1 MTPLSL
7 AEIAAAA
14 GGRLA
19 GDADPGTVVTA
30 VVTDSRDVPAGALF
44 VAVAGERVDGHS
56 FAQAAVR
63 SGAAAVLAARDV
75 GVAAVVVPD
84 PVEALGLIARASL
97 DRLPAVT
104 VVGITGSAGKT
115 TTKDVIAA
123 LLSPS
128 GPTVAPVGSFN
139 NEIGHPLTVLRADA
153 STRYLVVECSARGI
167 GHIAHLCRI
176 APPRVGVVLNV
187 GSAHVGVFGGRD
199 AIARAKGEL
208 VEALPADGIAILNSD
223 DDRVAAMATR
233 TSARVVRVGAAG
245 DYRAADMRMADGR
258 AAFTLVTP
266 EGSAPV
272 RLRLY
277 GEHMVAN
284 ALAAAAVAAELG
296 VPLGAVAERLSGATV
311 ASRWRM
317 EVTERS
323 DGLVVVNDAYNAN
336 PDSVSA
342 ALRALDGIAAGRRTW
357 AVLGEMAELGDEAAE
372 AHLAAGRYAASLGVT
387 EVLAVGAAA
396 AGIAEGAARGST
408 RARAVPDVAA
418 ALAVLHGEAT
428 GGDVVLV
435 KGSRVA
441 GLERVAAALLEE
453 VTA

>member
-7 AEIAAAA
+7 AELSAVT

-19 GDADPGTVVTA
+19 GGADPGAVVTA
-30 VVTDSRDVPAGALF
+30 VVTDSRDARPGSLF

-56 FAQAAVR
+56 YAAAAVR
-63 SGAAAVLAARDV
+63 SGAVAVLASRAVD
-75 GVAAVVVPD
+75 VAAVVVPD
-84 PVEALGLIARASL
+84 PVSALGLIARASL
-97 DRLPAVT
+97 DHLPATT
-104 VVGITGSAGKT
+104 VVGVTGSAGKT

-153 STRYLVVECSARGI
+153 STRFLVLECSARGI

-187 GSAHVGVFGGRD
+187 GTAHVGVFGGRD

-208 VEALPADGIAILNSD
+208 VEALPREGVAILNAD
-223 DDRVAAMATR
+223 DERVAAMASR
-233 TSARVVRVGAAG
+233 TAARVVRVGAAG
-245 DYRAADMRMADGR
+245 DYRAAEVRLVDGR
-258 AAFTLVTP
+258 ATFTIVTP
-266 EGSAPV
+266 AGSAPV

-277 GEHMVAN
+277 GEHMIGN
-284 ALAAAAVAAELG
+284 ALAAAAVAVELG
-296 VPLGAVAERLSGATV
+296 VGLDDVAERLSAATV
-311 ASRWRM
+311 VSRWRM
-317 EVTERS
+317 EVTDRP
-323 DGLVVVNDAYNAN
+323 DGLTVVNDAYNAN
-336 PDSVSA
+336 PDSVAA
-342 ALRALDGIAAGRRTW
+342 ALRALGGIAAGRRTW
-357 AVLGEMAELGDEAAE
+357 AVLGEMAELGDDAPE
-372 AHLAAGRYAASLGVT
+372 AHVAAGRYAASVGVT
-387 EVLAVGAAA
+387 EVLAVGPAA
-396 AGIAEGAARGST
+396 AGIAEGAGRGST

-418 ALAVLHGEAT
+418 ALTVLLGEAT
-428 GGDVVLV
+428 AGDVVLV